1 MSLIIFVI
9 KIFSYRSSNYWQYKI
24 KIVEK
29 WVDNFLLTETI
40 FIYKAASIYYSLST
54 KFYLNKLKYFYLI
67 LGSSKNSY
75 LVRSLILNNKII
87 IIYINKYD
95 FFELNYGNTNN
106 F

>member
-9 KIFSYRSSNYWQYKI
+9 KIFSYWSSNYWQYKI

-40 FIYKAASIYYSLST
+40 FIYKASSIYYSFST
-54 KFYLNKLKYFYLI
+54 KFYLNKFKYFYLI

-75 LVRSLILNNKII
+75 LVNSLIFNIRII
-87 IIYINKYD
+87 NINWYKQM
-95 FFELNYGNTNN
+95 
-106 F
+106 